1 MAAPKKVE
9 ESNWTHERR
18 WSLEVGQICNIV
30 VNGQL
35 LPNYE
40 FLGQDNIFMH
50 FRGDLRVSPQ
60 CEAVLIPIHAVERL
74 GLCGVR

>member
-1 MAAPKKVE
+1 MAAPKMPEDK
-9 ESNWTHERR
+9 R
-18 WSLEVGQICNIV
+18 WKLEVGQICNIV

-40 FLGQDNIFMH
+40 YLGRDSDFLH

-60 CEAVLIPIHAVERL
+60 CEAIMIPFHAIERL